1 MVETKERTS
10 READAFGAGAIV
22 ATSDSHVDAVL
33 TPKLSRRRQIGHFVI
48 HYFEMCLPMCIGF
61 AVGDLVYFSASGL
74 FGYSHP
80 FRQLPE
86 LSVLIVTFNMTAPMV
101 AWMLFRG
108 MPRRPTVE
116 MAAAMP
122 ILAVVLLV
130 FGWLAILPKS
140 DLALWEHGLMMPVM
154 LIPMFLRMDVY
165 TGRAGHA
172 MHRRIRHPA
181 LGS

>member
-1 MVETKERTS
+1 MVETKERAS
-10 READAFGAGAIV
+10 KEAEAFGVSELAA
-22 ATSDSHVDAVL
+22 SSSSHVDAVV
-33 TPKLSRRRQIGHFVI
+33 TPKLSRRRQIGHFVV

-61 AVGDLVYFSASGL
+61 AVGDLVYFWAAGL
-74 FGYSHP
+74 LGYSHP

-86 LSVLIVTFNMTAPMV
+86 LSVLVVTFTMTAPMA

-108 MPRRPTVE
+108 MRRRATAE

-122 ILAVVLLV
+122 ILALVLLV
-130 FGWLAILPKS
+130 LGWLALLPKS

-154 LIPMFLRMDVY
+154 LIPMFFRMDVY
-165 TGRAGHA
+165 TGRAGHT
-172 MHRRIRHPA
+172 MHWRMRRPA

>member
-1 MVETKERTS
+1 MVETKERAS
-10 READAFGAGAIV
+10 RQADALGVRALV
-22 ATSDSHVDAVL
+22 ASSSSPVDAVV
-33 TPKLSRRRQIGHFVI
+33 TSKLSRRREIGHFVV

-61 AVGDLVYFSASGL
+61 ALGDLVYFWAAGL

-86 LSVLIVTFNMTAPMV
+86 LSVLVVTFNMTAPMV
-101 AWMLFRG
+101 AWMLFRR
-108 MPRRPTVE
+108 MPRRPTAE

-122 ILAVVLLV
+122 ILALVLLGL
-130 FGWLAILPKS
+130 GWLAILPKT

-165 TGRAGHA
+165 TGRAGHT
-172 MHRRIRHPA
+172 MHRRIRRPA

>member
-1 MVETKERTS
+1 MVETTRSVRSLPARST
-10 READAFGAGAIV
+10 
-22 ATSDSHVDAVL
+22 
-33 TPKLSRRRQIGHFVI
+33 GHFVL
-48 HYFEMCLPMCIGF
+48 HYFEMCAAMCIGF